1 MFETKKLVL
10 KHIFPLGTFV
20 PLDILIAE
28 DNEFTAKQYKIALEK
43 RNHKVTMAKDGVECV
58 DYYLNE
64 AKYDELF
71 RKSRAPPFDLVL
83 LDHDMPRKTGADTA
97 REILEYRP
105 SQRLIFLSAYGQGI
119 MQKLQDLKDETI
131 QIIQKPFSLN
141 FLIKKIEGASIKN
154 RIINTQDSNI
164 MTASQDS
171 AAIR

>member
-1 MFETKKLVL
+1 M
-10 KHIFPLGTFV
+10 

-43 RNHKVTMAKDGVECV
+43 RNHKITIAKDGVECV

-83 LDHDMPRKTGADTA
+83 LDHDMPRRTGADAA

-105 SQRLIFLSAYGQGI
+105 NQRLIFLSAYGKGI
-119 MQKLQDLKDETI
+119 MQKLQDLKDDTI

-141 FLIKKIEGASIKN
+141 FLIKKIEGSTIKN
-154 RIINTQDSNI
+154 KIINTQDGNVL
-164 MTASQDS
+164 TVTQDS

>member
-1 MFETKKLVL
+1 LFETKKLVL
-10 KHIFPLGTFV
+10 KHTFLLKALM

-43 RNHKVTMAKDGVECV
+43 RNHKVTIAKDGVECV

-71 RKSRAPPFDLVL
+71 RKSASPPFDLVL
-83 LDHDMPRKTGADTA
+83 LDHDMPRRTGADAA

-105 SQRLIFLSAYGQGI
+105 SQRLIFLSAYGKGI
-119 MQKLQDLKDETI
+119 MQKLQDLKDDTV

-141 FLIKKIEGASIKN
+141 FLIKKIEGASIRN
-154 RIINTQDSNI
+154 RIINTQDGNVLTI
-164 MTASQDS
+164 TQDS